1 MYRGTQ
7 GKSPNHVGFFHW
19 ARAEPKCWVLPFGK
33 AWVIHIFHTGRTE
46 RLFTILHSRRVG
58 SIQWNYQEI
67 SLKQINKSTLCFVHA
82 PQEGTHGMF
91 CHERL
96 GRYTGSA
103 SSKKDFNKFLDMRS
117 SVKHPREQA
126 RASTA
131 ALPVW
136 GAGME
141 RMRHQQQPCALHWA
155 FHKAGLNSA
164 PHWTYRMFLPL
175 FILIQAPSFPSS
187 AGSLWKFNIL
197 FQKKSIVTVTF
208 SLETS
213 KFHF

>member
-1 MYRGTQ
+1 MLGSSTGQ
-7 GKSPNHVGFFHW
+7 EQSPSVGFFHLERLGW
-19 ARAEPKCWVLPFGK
+19 FRFFTPAKQRAG
-33 AWVIHIFHTGRTE
+33 TE
-46 RLFTILHSRRVG
+46 RLFTISHSRRVG

-82 PQEGTHGMF
+82 PQEGTHWMF

-197 FQKKSIVTVTF
+197 FQKN
-208 SLETS
+208 LLWR
-213 KFHF
+213 